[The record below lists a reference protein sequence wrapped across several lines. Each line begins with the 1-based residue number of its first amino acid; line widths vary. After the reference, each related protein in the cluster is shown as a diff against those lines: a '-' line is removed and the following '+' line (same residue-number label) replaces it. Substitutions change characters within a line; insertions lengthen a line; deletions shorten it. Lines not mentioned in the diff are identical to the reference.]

1 MAHQTDRR
9 EMHGLAVSAAP
20 STSAPSK
27 KTLPIPAALGDLCG
41 RDAKGLELPCCDSDE
56 VTVTSR
62 PAAPPTAVPPAAIDE
77 RGLECSGGQQD
88 IIPLLAE
95 RTPHNHHHDL
105 EGQPPS
111 YKGPIPLEAHAADRG
126 DPELSTSHQDTTLP
140 NMIFS
145 DLYRSPRSPFSKLRN
160 AHPHAVALPPDLD
173 ADLVS
178 KDKTRQ
184 KDAVK
189 RYLTE
194 RIRNDWDFV
203 WPPPPTAQP
212 TAAGAAPAA
221 APQPGVETSG
231 APVVDDHAGQPLA
244 AMVVGDREDGA
255 IRDPGEEADS
265 ESDAESVYST
275 ISEDPVHFRPRA
287 EWTSDLSD
295 DEPRA
300 AASPFRFDNP
310 DSVGSAVTSSI
321 LEKRAR
327 RRRAVREEA
336 SWNPG
341 LACFEARRNA
351 WTGAKTAR
359 VKPKPPS
366 PMSPTSGRRLSFW
379 RHNRS
384 ESSASHNGGFSSGSP
399 PTVASPLSPTATR
412 TSQQTDASTAPSD
425 HDSGNSLSRD
435 TTGSGAKRTSSQDSA
450 HELYAVETL
459 LPIPPPL
466 LPPQN
471 PMRASV
477 TPSIYPSLYD
487 KIVVHSLQPSC
498 PVNLADMLRAC
509 VVGWKRDGEWPPRPT
524 MVAPVLTATDLA
536 AMRHRKAVAA
546 REQHAR
552 KASTATAGSSRR
564 LSFVG
569 FLGGGNKEEKEKD
582 KDKGSGSDGAGKAIR
597 RSLQKVFSL
606 GHVGHANGATAVSP
620 TSPNSTVPAKEVT
633 AAG

>member
-1 MAHQTDRR
+1 
-9 EMHGLAVSAAP
+9 
-20 STSAPSK
+20 
-27 KTLPIPAALGDLCG
+27 
-41 RDAKGLELPCCDSDE
+41 
-56 VTVTSR
+56 
-62 PAAPPTAVPPAAIDE
+62 
-77 RGLECSGGQQD
+77 
-88 IIPLLAE
+88 
-95 RTPHNHHHDL
+95 
-105 EGQPPS
+105 
-111 YKGPIPLEAHAADRG
+111 
-126 DPELSTSHQDTTLP
+126 
-140 NMIFS
+140 MIFS
-145 DLYRSPRSPFSKLRN
+145 DLYRSPRSPFSKLRS
-160 AHPHAVALPPDLD
+160 AHPHGVALPPDLD
-173 ADLVS
+173 ADLIS

-184 KDAVK
+184 KEAVK

-203 WPPPPTAQP
+203 WPPPPIAQP
-212 TAAGAAPAA
+212 TASTAAPAA
-221 APQPGVETSG
+221 ASQPGVENNE
-231 APVVDDHAGQPLA
+231 APVVDGSEGQLLA
-244 AMVVGDREDGA
+244 TVVAGDRGDSA
-255 IRDPGEEADS
+255 LRDPGEEADS
-265 ESDAESVYST
+265 ESDTESVYST
-275 ISEDPVHFRPRA
+275 ISEDPAHFRPRA

-295 DEPRA
+295 DEPRT

-310 DSVGSAVTSSI
+310 DSVGTAVTSSI

-351 WTGAKTAR
+351 WTGAKIAR

-384 ESSASHNGGFSSGSP
+384 ESSASNNGGFSSGSP
-399 PTVASPLSPTATR
+399 PVVASPLSPTATR

-435 TTGSGAKRTSSQDSA
+435 TTGSGAKRTSSQESA
-450 HELYAVETL
+450 HDLYVVETL

-536 AMRHRKAVAA
+536 AMRHRKAVAT

-564 LSFVG
+564 MSFVG
-569 FLGGGNKEEKEKD
+569 FLGGGNKDEKEK
-582 KDKGSGSDGAGKAIR
+582 GSGGNGSDEGAGKAIR

-606 GHVGHANGATAVSP
+606 GHAGHANGTTAVSP
-620 TSPNSTVPAKEVT
+620 TSPPNSTVPVKEV
-633 AAG
+633 AATG